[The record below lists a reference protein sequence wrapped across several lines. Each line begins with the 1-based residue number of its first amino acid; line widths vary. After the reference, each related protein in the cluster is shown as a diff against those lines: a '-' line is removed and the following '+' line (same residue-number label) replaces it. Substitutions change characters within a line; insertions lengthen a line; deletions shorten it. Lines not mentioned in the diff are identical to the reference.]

1 MSSVRREARE
11 TLSGN
16 LTHNESVPA
25 PKKSFSADING
36 GDMTTSEAT
45 SSRRK
50 QTFGLPHTVQR
61 WWGPFLATAVAL
73 NVARPAFR
81 QGLPPGSDMSYHFVR
96 STWAYRDFFAKGHL
110 DGWFPAFGVGAQGFL
125 LYGPGCALHYA
136 LVRLLTLGLLSE
148 LNTFRLVVVLS
159 LIAVPWCVRFMARS
173 FGLAASTANL
183 ASLLSLGVSCTFGG
197 GFRGLLSTGLLPH
210 QIALSYWCLG
220 LGFFARLLR
229 QPTKK
234 SAVWFGV
241 CVGVLLITHP
251 TSAWLL
257 VITGLAIGVIEVGR
271 RRRRPLL
278 LSRAALG
285 AAVAVGLSAMWW
297 MPLTRDSDPRQQL
310 ATWGVPSFRANVRTL
325 ANGKEAVRPGLALL
339 IIVSSVWL
347 AGWSWQLWR
356 TNRASR
362 PWRLAL
368 ALGPLV
374 ALAFSHWLWSN
385 YPNTVTMLLP
395 VRGIGNWMLIG
406 LLPVS
411 LALGRVM
418 NRISTRWG
426 SLLSA
431 CVGIALIA
439 GPASQLD
446 TKFIKEVSARKP
458 SAQLETLAAE
468 LRTYVPT
475 NGRWV
480 MPTDWPQEKQYGV
493 DLPQYWLV
501 GASGRPTMN
510 GFGGDAVTSW
520 DIWVTDHIT
529 ERSVP
534 DAAMLLRKAG
544 VTHVYTAGDKTGA
557 FFSSQ
562 PALFRMVWESTP
574 MRLFEV
580 LGFNGASFGHTTLA
594 FAASGR
600 TIVPETS
607 TAEKLS
613 WRIEPGPSESI
624 TVARGFFTK
633 WKATLNGKPIPVSND
648 IGLVSLAV
656 GPEGGRLQLEFIR
669 AKEDYLGL
677 LASVLTV
684 LALIVLPPILRRRS
698 NRGPATAGDG
708 VAEPVC
714 LVRQNSEWD
723 LGSED
728 NHAFPR
734 VLPTEPEPRP
744 SIVGLDESAEIVLNE
759 PTNVAVSS

>member
-1 MSSVRREARE
+1 MTVE
-11 TLSGN
+11 TDILSGGMSGK
-16 LTHNESVPA
+16 TEGSEGSSKKGAHGT
-25 PKKSFSADING
+25 KSFRTI
-36 GDMTTSEAT
+36 E
-45 SSRRK
+45 
-50 QTFGLPHTVQR
+50 Q
-61 WWGPFLATAVAL
+61 
-73 NVARPAFR
+73 NV
-81 QGLPPGSDMSYHFVR
+81 
-96 STWAYRDFFAKGHL
+96 L
-110 DGWFPAFGVGAQGFL
+110 D
-125 LYGPGCALHYA
+125 A
-136 LVRLLTLGLLSE
+136 LVYRGIISQAD
-148 LNTFRLVVVLS
+148 VL
-159 LIAVPWCVRFMARS
+159 A
-173 FGLAASTANL
+173 
-183 ASLLSLGVSCTFGG
+183 
-197 GFRGLLSTGLLPH
+197 
-210 QIALSYWCLG
+210 
-220 LGFFARLLR
+220 
-229 QPTKK
+229 
-234 SAVWFGV
+234 
-241 CVGVLLITHP
+241 
-251 TSAWLL
+251 SAWLL
-257 VITGLAIGVIEVGR
+257 VITGLALAVIEVGR

-310 ATWGVPSFRANVRTL
+310 ATWGVPSFRANLRTL

-356 TNRASR
+356 TNRSSR

-406 LLPVS
+406 LLPAS

-426 SLLSA
+426 SLLAA

-468 LRTYVPT
+468 LRTYVPA

-574 MRLFEV
+574 MRLFD
-580 LGFNGASFGHTTLA
+580 ASMQPLHQHSA
-594 FAASGR
+594 
-600 TIVPETS
+600 
-607 TAEKLS
+607 
-613 WRIEPGPSESI
+613 
-624 TVARGFFTK
+624 
-633 WKATLNGKPIPVSND
+633 
-648 IGLVSLAV
+648 
-656 GPEGGRLQLEFIR
+656 
-669 AKEDYLGL
+669 
-677 LASVLTV
+677 
-684 LALIVLPPILRRRS
+684 
-698 NRGPATAGDG
+698 
-708 VAEPVC
+708 C
-714 LVRQNSEWD
+714 
-723 LGSED
+723 
-728 NHAFPR
+728 
-734 VLPTEPEPRP
+734 PRP
-744 SIVGLDESAEIVLNE
+744 HPRNPQSEYSRTG
-759 PTNVAVSS
+759 SS